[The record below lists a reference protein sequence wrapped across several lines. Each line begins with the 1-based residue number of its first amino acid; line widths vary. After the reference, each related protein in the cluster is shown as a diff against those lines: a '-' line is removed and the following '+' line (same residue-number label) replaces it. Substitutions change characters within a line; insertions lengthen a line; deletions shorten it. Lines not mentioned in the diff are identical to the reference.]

1 MAKQREKT
9 LGHGIT
15 ERTVVVTSYDT
26 PEEMLEFLKHWGT
39 DPLCRLRHN
48 IEAARKAFRA
58 WRKEN
63 PEAETGYETIPSL
76 WECISKWGNAMEHH
90 LKEGNAEWAA
100 SLAFEIGEMLMLL
113 RIKHQWEADAL
124 RGRKV
129 VKCAASTRKADDA
142 VRKTIVEAILA
153 ERGKGKRDAFRTAAR
168 GYPTLG
174 SEGTFRRAFYKNPS
188 KTRV

>member
-1 MAKQREKT
+1 MAKQRKKT

-26 PEEMLEFLKHWGT
+26 PEEMIEFFRHWKP
-39 DPLCRLRHN
+39 DPLFRLRHN

-63 PEAETGYETIPSL
+63 PEAEIGSETIPSL
-76 WECISKWGNAMEHH
+76 WECISKWGNAMERR
-90 LKEGNAEWAA
+90 LKEGNAEWAV
-100 SLAFEIGEMLMLL
+100 SLAYEIGEMLMLL

-129 VKCAASTRKADDA
+129 VKCAASTRKADDDE
-142 VRKTIVEAILA
+142 RKAIVEAILA

-168 GYPTLG
+168 RYPKLG
-174 SEGTFRRAFYKNPS
+174 RRLISGDP
-188 KTRV
+188 